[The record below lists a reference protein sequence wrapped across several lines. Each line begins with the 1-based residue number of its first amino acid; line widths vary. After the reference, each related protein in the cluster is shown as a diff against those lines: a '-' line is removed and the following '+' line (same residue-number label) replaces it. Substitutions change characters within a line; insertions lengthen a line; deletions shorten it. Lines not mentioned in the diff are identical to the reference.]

1 MEDNE
6 AAIASTSTTPTNNS
20 DTTANLWAIESE
32 LDSLDA
38 MDVAA
43 MTNTELVRLREAIKA
58 VEKVS
63 ESVRKDVADAELKE
77 RVAPGESL
85 LGISHIES
93 HRKYLA
99 EDETSVVM
107 RAVAKG
113 INFHDFVSVNASTLA
128 KEYPDLAEVGEQ
140 EYSYLR

>member
-6 AAIASTSTTPTNNS
+6 AAVTKARTEPMKRS
-20 DTTANLWAIESE
+20 DTASKLSSLENELDTLDESE
-32 LDSLDA
+32 ITSMSDA
-38 MDVAA
+38 
-43 MTNTELVRLREAIKA
+43 ELARLRDTIKA
-58 VEKVS
+58 VEDTS
-63 ESVRKDVADAELKE
+63 ESVRKELVDDELKS

-85 LGISHIES
+85 HGISHIES

-99 EDETSVVM
+99 EDDMSVVM

-113 INFHDFVSVNASTLA
+113 INFHDFVDVNASTLA
-128 KEYPDLAEVGEQ
+128 NEYPELAEIGEH

>member
-6 AAIASTSTTPTNNS
+6 AATPSTSTAPMNS
-20 DTTANLWAIESE
+20 DITSNLWEIESE
-32 LDSLDA
+32 LTNLDESEI
-38 MDVAA
+38 AA
-43 MTNTELVRLREAIKA
+43 MSDTELVRLREAIKA
-58 VEKVS
+58 VESTS
-63 ESVRKDVADAELKE
+63 ESVRKELADSELKE

-99 EDETSVVM
+99 EDGTSVVM

-113 INFHDFVSVNASTLA
+113 INFHDFVDVNASTLA
-128 KEYPDLAEVGEQ
+128 KEYPELAEIGQQ